1 MSNSVAFFRA
11 LSIDGGGI
19 RGIVPAT
26 VLAHIEEI
34 CSAPVASLFDL
45 IVGTS
50 TGGILAM
57 GLTAPDNARRPR
69 NAAKSLL
76 QLYGSEAESV
86 FPGGG
91 PPNWTQRLLGT
102 RDPSEW
108 LRNPGGILWRSAQR
122 TGAPFGG
129 NPKYAGTARY
139 FATGL
144 EEALDGQIGDTQL
157 SDALTRVLITSYDIA
172 YGEPVLFSSF
182 DWPPGA
188 IISVPMRVAA
198 RATSAGP
205 TFFEPQVVN
214 VNTRQRV
221 LVDGGVFAN
230 NPSMIAYALGSVL
243 AALSGRP
250 LFLLSLGTGTR
261 NPAQPLTAAQI
272 KSQNWL
278 ATARNVFEAAMT
290 GSGELADMLL
300 PSLMNAPGHPER
312 YVRIQIT
319 VDGCNFAMDDSSP
332 QNTQCLAQLAFQA
345 VQRHAVQLHQV
356 RTALL
361 AA

>member
-1 MSNSVAFFRA
+1 MAVAYFRV

-34 CSAPVASLFDL
+34 CASPIATLFDL

-57 GLTAPDNARRPR
+57 GLTAPDEAGRPR
-69 NAAKSLL
+69 NAASSLL
-76 QLYGSEAESV
+76 ELYGAKAESV

-108 LRNPGGILWRSAQR
+108 LRDPGGILWRSAQKG
-122 TGAPFGG
+122 GAPFGG

-144 EEALDGQIGDTQL
+144 EEALDGQIGDTPL
-157 SDALTRVLITSYDIA
+157 SDALTRVLITSYDLA
-172 YGEPVLFSSF
+172 YGEPMLFSSF

-188 IISVPMRVAA
+188 IINVPMRVAA

-205 TFFEPQVVN
+205 TFFEHQVVN
-214 VNTRQRV
+214 VDMKQRV

-243 AALSGRP
+243 ASPSGRP

-261 NPAQPLTAAQI
+261 NPAQPLTAVQI

-278 ATARNVFEAAMT
+278 ATARTVFEAAMT

-300 PSLMNAPGHPER
+300 PSLINAPGHPER
-312 YVRIQIT
+312 YVRIQTT
-319 VDGCNFAMDDSSP
+319 VEGCNFAMDDSSP
-332 QNTQCLAQLAFQA
+332 QNTQCLKNLASQV
-345 VQRHAVQLHQV
+345 VQRHAIQLQVV
-356 RTALL
+356 RTAVL